1 MIFIRTL
8 IPNPLLIAFIAIAT
22 YSFICTLLLTP
33 LIRKFALSFNFVDK
47 PDNRRI
53 HAGPIPNIGG
63 IAFAISFL
71 SGIWLASF
79 FHPAMQTFFSN
90 KLIGLTIAI
99 VVIISAGLYDDAHGL
114 NFIQKFSI
122 QAVVGLIVYSIG
134 YRITSLPTL
143 IYGPIELGWLSLPVT
158 ILWVSAICNAINLI
172 DGLDGLASGLVTIAS
187 TILFFLSVVQNDIV
201 SAFISIILA
210 AITTAFLYYNSY
222 PAKIFMGDTGSLFLG
237 LVLSFL
243 VLEKVSFANST
254 NQLSSSIVILGIPIF
269 DMILTIIRRAIKKR
283 HLFRADR
290 LHIHHR
296 LIDMLGMS
304 HKKAVFTLYGWGICF
319 GSIGFIITFGGNSLM
334 AIGYG
339 IILLVIAYATTKLH
353 YFN

>member
-222 PAKIFMGDTGSLFLG
+222 PAKIFMGDVGSAFLG
-237 LVLSFL
+237 YTFAVLPVIAARSDPRFVIAGVLLVWPF
-243 VLEKVSFANST
+243 
-254 NQLSSSIVILGIPIF
+254 IF
-269 DMILTIIRRAIKKR
+269 DTAFTFGR
-283 HLFRADR
+283 
-290 LHIHHR
+290 R
-296 LIDMLGMS
+296 LIKRENVFAAHRS
-304 HKKAVFTLYGWGICF
+304 HLYQR
-319 GSIGFIITFGGNSLM
+319 
-334 AIGYG
+334 
-339 IILLVIAYATTKLH
+339 LVISGLTHRTGALLYVALALP
-353 YFN
+353 